1 MQIALGIILIVVS
14 IFLIVVVLMQGGKS
28 NNRLSGAIAGGAETF
43 FGKSKASTMEKK
55 LSKITTIVAIVFALL
70 VLVMYLAQDIKLPA
84 SSGSVP
90 AAVETAADTTEGAD
104 LNAETAAP

>member
-1 MQIALGIILIVVS
+1 MQIAMGIILIVVS

-55 LSKITTIVAIVFALL
+55 LSRIVFAVL
-70 VLVMYLAQDIKLPA
+70 VLAMYLAQDLNYSVAP
-84 SSGSVP
+84 SSSDT
-90 AAVETAADTTEGAD
+90 AIETVADNSGDTSAAADVNG
-104 LNAETAAP
+104 ETAAP